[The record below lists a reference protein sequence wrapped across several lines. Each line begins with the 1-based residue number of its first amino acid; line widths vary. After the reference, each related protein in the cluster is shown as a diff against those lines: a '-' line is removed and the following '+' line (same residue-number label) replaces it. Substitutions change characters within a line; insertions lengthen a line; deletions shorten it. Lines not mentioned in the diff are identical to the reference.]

1 MSDSFLRAEALFQQG
16 NQLMAAGDDAA
27 ALQCFSEAL
36 VWEPELAE
44 AHANLGFLQAKAGC
58 LPEAEQSYRRA
69 LALLP
74 QNLQIHLNLG
84 ALLMESKR
92 FDESEAIYRQA
103 LAFAPQSAPLWSNL
117 GVLLACCKREEEAE
131 RCYRTAL
138 ALDPDY
144 GKARFNLSY
153 VLLRQGHFDEGWR
166 CLEAREWYG
175 ALSRHFTFPRWQGEE
190 LAGKTVVIGF
200 EAGHGDMI
208 QFCRYATSLKTMGA
222 ARVSIICHPGLKT
235 LFATLAD
242 VDEVLSFQDA
252 IPPSGWDYWTPPLSL
267 PGLCHTRLDNIPA
280 ALPYLAADPA
290 KASQWRQCLT
300 GSGKHVGLVWKGNP
314 LFEND
319 ADRSLPSLDWLAP
332 LSSVAGIQFVSLQK
346 GAGEDEALRP
356 PAGLNILPLGAELQ
370 DFADTAALI
379 SALDLVI
386 SVDTAV
392 AHLAGALGKP
402 CWLLLP
408 DYRTDWRWL
417 TGRSDTPW
425 YPAVMRLFRQP
436 AAGGWQPVITQL
448 TDCLHDWTLP
458 G

>member
-16 NQLMAAGDDAA
+16 NQLMATGDDAA
-27 ALQCFSEAL
+27 ALQCFSQAL
-36 VWEPELAE
+36 VYEPELAE

-58 LPEAEQSYRRA
+58 LQEAEHSYRRA

-92 FDESEAIYRQA
+92 FDESEAIYRHA

-153 VLLRQGHFDEGWR
+153 VLLRQGRFDEGWR

-175 ALSRHFTFPRWQGEE
+175 ALSRHFTFPRWQGEA

-208 QFCRYATSLKTMGA
+208 QFCRYATQLKAMGA

-242 VDEVLSFQDA
+242 VDEVLSFHDT
-252 IPPSGWDYWTPPLSL
+252 IPQSGWDYWTPPLSL
-267 PGLCHTRLDNIPA
+267 PGLCHTRLDSIPA
-280 ALPYLAADPA
+280 PLPYLAADPV
-290 KASQWRQCLT
+290 KARQWRLRLT
-300 GSGKHVGLVWKGNP
+300 GSGKHVGLVWKGNR

-319 ADRSLPSLDWLAP
+319 ADRSLPGLNCLAP
-332 LSSVAGIQFVSLQK
+332 LSSVSGIQLVSLQK
-346 GAGEDEALRP
+346 GAGEDEALCP
-356 PAGLNILPLGAELQ
+356 PAGLNVLPLGAELQ

-417 TGRSDTPW
+417 TGRSDSPW
-425 YPAVMRLFRQP
+425 YPDVMRLFRQP
-436 AAGGWQPVITQL
+436 AGGGWHPVITEL
-448 TDCLHDWTLP
+448 TGCLQDWARQ